1 MTAEIVPVVAEH
13 LVIGGRKRERERER
27 ERKRDKEDD
36 NIISIC
42 KD

>member
-13 LVIGGRKRERERER
+13 LVIGGERERER
-27 ERKRDKEDD
+27 ERDKEYD